1 MIKLMAPAAVGVL
14 AVLAATNPHEDAH
27 ARAMVNHSQQ
37 GCGDNAMARLMCGG
51 ATALASLGVV
61 YDDYL
66 LFSIARLGRTET
78 VGVLGQVVVVS
89 D

>member
-1 MIKLMAPAAVGVL
+1 MIKLMVSAVGLL

-27 ARAMVNHSQQ
+27 ARAMVRHSQKS
-37 GCGDNAMARLMCGG
+37 CSDNAMARFLCGG
-51 ATALASLGVV
+51 ATALASLGVA

-66 LFSIARLGRTET
+66 LFSTARLWQTET
-78 VGVLGQVVVVS
+78 VGFLGYVSVVK

>member
-1 MIKLMAPAAVGVL
+1 MIKLMVPAAAGVM

-27 ARAMVNHSQQ
+27 ARAMVSHSQK

-51 ATALASLGVV
+51 ATALASLGVA

-66 LFSIARLGRTET
+66 LFSTARLGHTET
-78 VGVLGQVVVVS
+78 VGVLGQVVVIKE
-89 D
+89 